1 MDLVSQLS
9 LVLDHSVHVFLSG
22 KDLGRQITLGQV
34 EYWLILVTFMG
45 SEISRTIAQFDIR
58 DEVFA
63 IDYHMDSEVGRN
75 VTADEAQF
83 LDLITLAIEIA
94 EIRGVDWLLQ
104 IETVFLVGDTAI
116 S

>member
-1 MDLVSQLS
+1 
-9 LVLDHSVHVFLSG
+9 
-22 KDLGRQITLGQV
+22 
-34 EYWLILVTFMG
+34 MG